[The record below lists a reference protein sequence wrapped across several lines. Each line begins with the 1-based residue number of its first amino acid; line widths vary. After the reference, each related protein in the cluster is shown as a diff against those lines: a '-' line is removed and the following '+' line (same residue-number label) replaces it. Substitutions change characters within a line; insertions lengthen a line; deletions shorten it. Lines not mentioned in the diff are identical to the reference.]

1 MRKAGIDKAELV
13 RHVGIGDGVRPAP
26 CLGNPL
32 EKVCGSKPVH
42 AAPQARFAENR
53 RGDATGD

>member
-1 MRKAGIDKAELV
+1 MEFGLS
-13 RHVGIGDGVRPAP
+13 GTLLL
-26 CLGNPL
+26 LGNPL